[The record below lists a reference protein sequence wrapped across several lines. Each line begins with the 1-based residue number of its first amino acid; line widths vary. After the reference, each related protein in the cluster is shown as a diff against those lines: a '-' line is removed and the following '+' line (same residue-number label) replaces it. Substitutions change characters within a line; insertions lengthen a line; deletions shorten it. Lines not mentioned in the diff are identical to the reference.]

1 MRDQGAMMQ
10 ADGAGL
16 RVNHL
21 RKTFRGGSVVACE
34 DVNLDIAEG
43 ELLVML
49 GPSGCG
55 KTTTLR
61 CIAGLEHPDND
72 DAVWIRGR
80 NMTRIAPKNRN
91 LAFVFQETAMF
102 PNLSVRRNISFGLDM
117 RKQVAKAEIAR
128 RVEEAARMLRIETL
142 LDRRPHELSG
152 GQGQRVALGRAIVT
166 EPSAFLLDEPLAAL
180 DAALRVEM
188 RTEIKLIQRK
198 LNCTMIFVTHDQEE
212 ALTIGD
218 KVAVMHEG
226 SVQQVGTPHNVYH
239 QPANLFVGTF
249 IGLPP
254 INQFGCAIQG
264 NGAGLALASN
274 RFTLPLPEEVVARL
288 NGATSRRITLGVRPE
303 LIAIGGDGP
312 IAGKVKL
319 VEMMGS
325 RTLVLVETE
334 TEDVRVLVQGE
345 PPVREGERVG
355 LSPDLARAFYF
366 DDRER
371 NLLA

>member
-1 MRDQGAMMQ
+1 MSENGT
-10 ADGAGL
+10 GL

-21 RKTFRGGSVVACE
+21 KKTFRGGSVVACD
-34 DVNLDIAEG
+34 DVNLDITEG

-61 CIAGLEHPDND
+61 CIAGLERPDNG
-72 DAVWIRGR
+72 DAIWIRGR
-80 NMTRIAPKNRN
+80 NVTRIPPKDRD

-102 PNLSVRRNISFGLDM
+102 PNLSVRRNISFGLDV
-117 RKQVAKAEIAR
+117 RKRLARAEIDR
-128 RVEEAARMLRIETL
+128 RVEEAARMLRIEQL
-142 LDRRPHELSG
+142 LQRRPHELSG

-218 KVAVMHEG
+218 KIAVMEDG
-226 SVQQVGTPHNVYH
+226 VVQQVDTPHNVYH
-239 QPANLFVGTF
+239 RPANLFVGTF

-254 INQFGCAIQG
+254 IN
-264 NGAGLALASN
+264 
-274 RFTLPLPEEVVARL
+274 RFTCALQRQGDTATLTTKRFSLPLPDGIAGQL
-288 NGATSRRITLGVRPE
+288 DDASGPITLGVRPE
-303 LIAIGGDGP
+303 FMAISERGVLPGV
-312 IAGKVKL
+312 VKL

-325 RTLVLVETE
+325 RTLVLLDTDGD
-334 TEDVRVLVQGE
+334 DVRVLVQGD
-345 PPVREGERVG
+345 PALREGERVG
-355 LSPDLARAFYF
+355 LTPALSHAFYF
-366 DDRER
+366 DQGGR
-371 NLLA
+371 NLLI

>member
-1 MRDQGAMMQ
+1 MKAN
-10 ADGAGL
+10 GAGL
-16 RVNHL
+16 QVNHL
-21 RKTFRGGSVVACE
+21 RKTFRGGSVVACK
-34 DVNLDIAEG
+34 DVNLEIEEG

-72 DAVWIRGR
+72 DAIWIHGR
-80 NMTRIAPKNRN
+80 NMTRVPPKDRN

-117 RKQVAKAEIAR
+117 RKQLPKAEISR
-128 RVEEAARMLRIETL
+128 RLEEAARMLRIETL
-142 LDRRPHELSG
+142 LDRRPYELSG

-166 EPSAFLLDEPLAAL
+166 EPNAFLLDEPLAAL

-198 LNCTMIFVTHDQEE
+198 LDCTMIFVTHDQEE

-218 KVAVMHEG
+218 KIAVMDEG
-226 SVQQVGTPHNVYH
+226 VVQQIDTPHIVYH
-239 QPANLFVGTF
+239 RPANLFVGTF

-254 INQFGCAIQG
+254 INRFDCT
-264 NGAGLALASN
+264 LATDGDDLRLASN
-274 RFTLPLPEEVVARL
+274 RFDLGLPEPVAARVH
-288 NGATSRRITLGVRPE
+288 GAASGQRITLGVRPE
-303 LIAIGGDGP
+303 FMAIGADGAIP
-312 IAGKVKL
+312 GRVKL

-325 RTLVLVETE
+325 RTLVLVESE
-334 TEDVRVLVQGE
+334 GGDIRALVQGE
-345 PPVREGERVG
+345 PDVREGEQVG
-355 LSPDLARAFYF
+355 ITPDLRRAFYF
-366 DDRER
+366 DENGR